1 MMMHAN
7 NEGDPDNT
15 NPPCQPSKYVRFL
28 RSLTLFTIDVILWS
42 LFWPRG
48 TQFCCRTLGI
58 VTVRYLLQGI
68 CLLCSYALYGTLLV
82 QSGQEAPTFV
92 SDSTS
97 RLLGLPPACRRQ
109 KREASLTDLFR
120 TRGDQP
126 APEVLDELEN
136 DFLEAIDRVKTSYSD
151 EDVISTVEASWV
163 KNQTKAKDDKLGNYT
178 AVPSDEREVD
188 SVNKPVSAIF
198 NSTVVS
204 EGQNGPIEE
213 QKQVSLADSEKSGG
227 LSMELNV
234 TSKVGSQVED
244 HDGAPHQ
251 DHRMVEMW
259 LQQNS
264 ESYSP
269 VSSSNQSTI
278 AVMKPEVKVGK
289 PDGMLGGQVDDS
301 FSSALNSSTLAGI
314 LSLKSHPKLFPA
326 NDGNGTEEEEQAKGA
341 DSEGYTE
348 EEQQVI
354 NILLGCSYTVLA
366 LTMLLVLYVLLWS
379 DFSICR
385 ARARYLLAEQN
396 AEAQQGLAFQM
407 MDIASDRESLRIK
420 TRNLEGKLKEVT
432 KVGDFAIRTGLDQE
446 PEQADYTID
455 IRRNVNLK
463 RGMDQAQLEEVRQNI
478 KRNKAIVQ
486 EMSDNI
492 DNVRG

>member
-1 MMMHAN
+1 M
-7 NEGDPDNT
+7 
-15 NPPCQPSKYVRFL
+15 
-28 RSLTLFTIDVILWS
+28 
-42 LFWPRG
+42 
-48 TQFCCRTLGI
+48 
-58 VTVRYLLQGI
+58 
-68 CLLCSYALYGTLLV
+68 
-82 QSGQEAPTFV
+82 

-109 KREASLTDLFR
+109 KREASLHDLFP

-126 APEVLDELEN
+126 APEEVLDELQN

-151 EDVISTVEASWV
+151 EDVISAVEASWV
-163 KNQTKAKDDKLGNYT
+163 KSQNQTKAKDDKLGNYT
-178 AVPSDEREVD
+178 AVPSDEKEVD
-188 SVNKPVSAIF
+188 SVNKPVSAIS

-234 TSKVGSQVED
+234 TSKVSSQVED

-278 AVMKPEVKVGK
+278 AVTGPEVKVVK
-289 PDGMLGGQVDDS
+289 PDGMLGGQVDNS
-301 FSSALNSSTLAGI
+301 SSSALNSSTLAGI
-314 LSLKSHPKLFPA
+314 LSLKSTQPNLFPA
-326 NDGNGTEEEEQAKGA
+326 DGGNGTEEEEQAKGA
-341 DSEGYTE
+341 NPEGYTE

-354 NILLGCSYTVLA
+354 NILLGCCYTVVA
-366 LTMLLVLYVLLWS
+366 LTMLLVLYVLAWS

-407 MDIASDRESLRIK
+407 MDIASERESLRIK
-420 TRNLEGKLKEVT
+420 TRNLERKLKEET

-478 KRNKAIVQ
+478 KRNKAIVS
-486 EMSDNI
+486 EMSDNL
-492 DNVRG
+492 RG